1 MNTSYKSHQKEQKL
15 LHLRNQYLNIQKA
28 FLTNT
33 VSSKYEDFSNPF
45 VRFCYDIEQS
55 FYALPAPLRAIIN
68 NEFFYQSYKGWWK
81 KFYSPKHFQA
91 LRKLAI
97 YKFLEAYYAHN

>member
-1 MNTSYKSHQKEQKL
+1 MNTSNLTIQKEKNLVKL
-15 LHLRNQYLNIQKA
+15 SRQYLSIQKA

-68 NEFFYQSYKGWWK
+68 NEFFYQGYKGWWK
-81 KFYSPKHFQA
+81 QFYSHKHFEA
-91 LRKLAI
+91 LRKIAI